1 MTRKAFPLAAAILGA
16 GLLAAPADAQQRTVH
31 IYNWSDYIDESI
43 LTDFTAKTGIAVVYD
58 VFDSNEL
65 LETKL
70 LAGGSGYDVVVPS
83 GYFLAR
89 QIQAGVFQKLQKD
102 KLPNLVNMWDA
113 ISERMAAHD
122 PGNDYS
128 VNYMWGTLGIGYN
141 KARIAEI
148 FGEDGID
155 SWSAVFDPDK
165 IAKLADCGVNFLDS
179 PTDIVALALN
189 YLGLDPNSTNPDDFA
204 KAEELLLSVR
214 PYVRK
219 FHSSEYINALANGDI
234 CVAIGY
240 SGDVFQAAARA
251 EEAEQGVEVGYV
263 IPKEGTQIWFDQ
275 MAIPADA
282 QNVDEAHEF
291 INYMMEPDVIAKSTD
306 YVFYANGNL
315 ASQPLINPDILND
328 PAIYPDAALME
339 KMFISEPYDSRTN
352 RLVTRMWTKVVTG
365 Q

>member
-1 MTRKAFPLAAAILGA
+1 MTRKAFPLAAAIVGA
-16 GLLAAPADAQQRTVH
+16 GLMAASADAQDRTVH

-43 LTDFTAKTGIAVVYD
+43 LSDFTAKTGISVVYD

-83 GYFLAR
+83 GYFLVR

-102 KLPNLVNMWDA
+102 KLPNIVNMWDE
-113 ISERMAAHD
+113 ISARMATHD
-122 PGNDYS
+122 PGNEYS

-148 FGEDGID
+148 LGEDGID
-155 SWSAVFDPDK
+155 SWSAVLDPEK
-165 IAKLADCGVNFLDS
+165 MAKLADCGVNFLDS
-179 PTDIVALALN
+179 PTDIVALSLN

-204 KAEELLLSVR
+204 KAEEVLLSVR

-251 EEAEQGVEVGYV
+251 EEANQGVEVGYV
-263 IPKEGTQIWFDQ
+263 IPNEGTQIWFDQ

-291 INYMMEPDVIAKSTD
+291 INYMMDPEVIAKATD

-315 ASQPLINPDILND
+315 ASQPLIDPEILND
-328 PAIYPDAALME
+328 PAIYPDAELM
-339 KMFISEPYDSRTN
+339 KKLFISEPYDAKTN
-352 RLVTRMWTKVVTG
+352 RLVTRLWTRVVTG